1 MDKLVFKGIVGILF
15 GLIISVIITNII
27 RSEIKIVE
35 LENDI
40 REKEKYKAKLER
52 EVAEYNEKINKIDTS
67 FSRERD
73 ARNSLQMVLP
83 GEKIYRFIEV
93 END

>member
-1 MDKLVFKGIVGILF
+1 MNRLFVRGTIVVIF
-15 GLIISVIITNII
+15 GLVISVLVISIV
-27 RSEIKIVE
+27 RSEIKILE
-35 LENDI
+35 LEKDV
-40 REKEKYKAKLER
+40 REKEKYRGKLEKEIR
-52 EVAEYNEKINKIDTS
+52 EYNEKINKIDTP